1 MRTRHHPLKWP
12 LSICLAMVL
21 FLGAVFWVPN
31 QWIDFFFS
39 PLNIAENQMPER
51 TGQWM
56 NILPPPTIEIIQ
68 LDEKLPE
75 VTTLSPITPLAD
87 DPDWWTQGWRIQTVS
102 ETRVLMKPTPV
113 DSVAVIL
120 QALGMG
126 LDFTRKAL
134 PDSVLNHQLMILG
147 IEDGFAFE
155 ELKPYLSAL
164 ARARAMMDKK
174 SRESDIY
181 DEHLGSQ
188 IMVPD

>member
-12 LSICLAMVL
+12 FSIGLALAL
-21 FLGAVFWVPN
+21 FLGAVFWIPAE
-31 QWIDFFFS
+31 WIDFFFS
-39 PLNIAENQMPER
+39 PRNIAENQVAQRP
-51 TGQWM
+51 GQWL
-56 NILPPPTIEIIQ
+56 NILPPPTIEIVP

-75 VTTLSPITPLAD
+75 ATTQPPVTLPAD

-102 ETRVLMKPTPV
+102 ETRILLKPTPV
-113 DSVAVIL
+113 DSVKVIL
-120 QALGMG
+120 QALGIGM
-126 LDFTRKAL
+126 DFTRKAL

-164 ARARAMMDKK
+164 TRARAMMDKK
-174 SRESDIY
+174 SRESDMY